1 MSNQLIIE
9 GDYKQNFSNLID
21 NEKFKNVLIITS
33 NGNQKRGFQDSFI
46 KILNEYKCQHLLHLV
61 NKYPDFEEIDRI
73 FENFSNSNID
83 LVL

>member
-33 NGNQKRGFQDSFI
+33 NGNQKRAS
-46 KILNEYKCQHLLHLV
+46 KIHL
-61 NKYPDFEEIDRI
+61 
-73 FENFSNSNID
+73 
-83 LVL
+83 

>member
-33 NGNQKRGFQDSFI
+33 NGNQKRGFWSRYHSI
-46 KILNEYKCQHLLHLV
+46 C
-61 NKYPDFEEIDRI
+61 EINIWKNDWP
-73 FENFSNSNID
+73 NF
-83 LVL
+83 L